1 MKKLPLSFYLR
12 KVCAKIQLRKPII
25 PLSTLPQ
32 SLRTNKQTNK
42 HSEIL
47 AQLKLRTNKNLMFF
61 HNGKKINACF
71 ATTVCYF
78 FHLEFHIQRSKDGDG
93 WWIETIIAPFQLH
106 SGCL

>member
-42 HSEIL
+42 QTHKHSEIL
-47 AQLKLRTNKNLMFF
+47 AQLKLRILLSKN
-61 HNGKKINACF
+61 NRIEIY
-71 ATTVCYF
+71 V
-78 FHLEFHIQRSKDGDG
+78 IQWS
-93 WWIETIIAPFQLH
+93 
-106 SGCL
+106 